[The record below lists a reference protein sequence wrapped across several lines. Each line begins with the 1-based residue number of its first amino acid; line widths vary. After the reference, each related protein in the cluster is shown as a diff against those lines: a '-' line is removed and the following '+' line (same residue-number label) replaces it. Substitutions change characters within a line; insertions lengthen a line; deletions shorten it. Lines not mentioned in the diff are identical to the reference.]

1 MGARGFYLS
10 RPAGA
15 VLSALLAAL
24 LLALSVLAALY
35 GRCRP
40 GPAPTAAPT
49 AAPTPPPRGPW
60 ERARLPAQLR
70 PRHYELEL
78 WPRLVPGRAPP
89 ARFGGRVAI
98 TARCLRATATV
109 LLHGGRL
116 GCQGAAVRGPLLP
129 AAAAEPP
136 AVPLDRWWQ
145 PRDTDFLVLEL
156 GEALRP
162 GRLYLL
168 QLNFSAALHRPG
180 DLAGLFVNHYEDRGR
195 SRVMIA
201 SQMEPS
207 KARTAFPCFDEPAMK
222 TTFNITIVHH
232 PAFVALSNMP
242 PLAKSEREDENGTTW
257 TVTTFHTTP
266 LMPTYL
272 TAFVVCDFDYVSR
285 TERGN
290 EIRIWAR
297 KDLIAKGAAD
307 FALNI
312 SGPIFSFLE
321 DLLNV
326 SYPLS
331 KTDMVAL
338 PDFGVSAMENWGL
351 LIFDELL
358 LLELPDAKFTGK
370 KSIISLIVSHEIGHQ
385 WFGNLVTMNWWN
397 DIWLNEGF
405 ASYFECVG
413 ANYILP
419 SLQLD
424 KLFYHNVLTHV
435 FEVDNALLLR
445 PVSMKEKVTETIQ
458 LNALFDAI
466 SYSKG
471 ASLVRMLSSFLT
483 ERLFIKALNSY
494 LKTFS
499 FLNVQQDDLWR
510 HFQMAVD
517 EQNEVLLPTSVK
529 GIMDPWTC
537 QHGLP
542 IITLDVST
550 GTVKQEPFYTEN
562 PQNQSI
568 PNNKNTW
575 IVPISWIKNGT
586 VQPLVWLNESSRVFP
601 EMQTSDSEHDWV
613 ILNLD
618 MTGYYR
624 VNYDQLGWKKL
635 ALLLEKNPKAIPV
648 IQRLQLLEDAFSL
661 SRANYIEIETALELT
676 KYLANEE
683 DVVVWHSTLL
693 FLLNSDSENIQ
704 KSYDLY
710 PLLEKYILK
719 RLAPVFHVFSGYVS
733 ENITAIQDDIFSLLS
748 LQKVFEIACW
758 LGLDDCLQL
767 SKEFFTKW
775 MNSPDKSK
783 ISFPISTPIFCYGI
797 AMGNYRH
804 WEFLWN
810 MYTSDAMEEEQNLLL
825 SALSCSREPWIL
837 NRYLHYS
844 LNQSLIETN
853 ETNIIELVAATEV
866 GWHIAKEFL
875 LTNWK
880 AVNERYGEDTSLQM
894 LTQIL
899 GRHIHSNSQILEL
912 QRLFACILTEEQKT
926 LTEEK
931 LQIIRNANVNNEK
944 RKSRLANWL
953 KKNIAD

>member
-1 MGARGFYLS
+1 MGEPEPPPGRSGMGPRGFHLS
-10 RPAGA
+10 RPACAGLA
-15 VLSALLAAL
+15 LLLAAL

-40 GPAPTAAPT
+40 APPPGPAPRARTGRPA
-49 AAPTPPPRGPW
+49 GPW
-60 ERARLPAQLR
+60 DRARLPGRLR

-78 WPRLVPGRAPP
+78 WPRLLPGGAEPGP
-89 ARFGGRVAI
+89 FTGRVAI
-98 TARCLRATATV
+98 TARCLEETATV
-109 LLHGGRL
+109 LLHGSRL
-116 GCQGAAVRGPLLP
+116 GCQGAAVRGPLP
-129 AAAAEPP
+129 AGRGGGEPP
-136 AVPLDRWWQ
+136 AVRLTGWWQ
-145 PRDTDFLVLEL
+145 PEDTEFLVLEL
-156 GEALRP
+156 GEALQA

-168 QLNFSAALHRPG
+168 QLNFSGSLRKPG
-180 DLAGLFVNHYEDRGR
+180 DLSGLFLNHYEDRGE
-195 SRVMIA
+195 SRVMLA

-242 PLAKSEREDENGTTW
+242 PLGKSEREDENGTTW

-312 SGPIFSFLE
+312 SGPIFGFLE

-338 PDFGVSAMENWGL
+338 PDFGASAMENWGL
-351 LIFDELL
+351 LVFDELL
-358 LLELPDAKFTGK
+358 LLELPNEEFTGK

-419 SLQLD
+419 SLQLN

-435 FEVDNALLLR
+435 FEVDNALLSR

-499 FLNVQQDDLWR
+499 FSNVQQDDLWN

-550 GTVKQEPFYTEN
+550 GTVKQEPFYTEK
-562 PQNQSI
+562 PQNQ
-568 PNNKNTW
+568 NTW

-586 VQPLVWLNESSRVFP
+586 VQPLVWLDEGSKVFP
-601 EMQTSDSEHDWV
+601 EMQTTDSEHDWV

-635 ALLLEKNPKAIPV
+635 ALLLEKNPKAISV
-648 IQRLQLLEDAFSL
+648 IQRLQLLEDAFTL

-676 KYLANEE
+676 KYLASEE

-693 FLLNSDSENIQ
+693 FLVNSDFENLQ

-710 PLLEKYILK
+710 PLLEVSAFFVPKQNKDCPL
-719 RLAPVFHVFSGYVS
+719 FSRVLYT
-733 ENITAIQDDIFSLLS
+733 NQDVYFALQLS

-758 LGLDDCLQL
+758 LGLEDCLQL
-767 SKEFFTKW
+767 SREFFTKW
-775 MNSPDKSK
+775 MNSPEKSK
-783 ISFPISTPIFCYGI
+783 IFFPISTPIFCHGI

-810 MYTSDAMEEEQNLLL
+810 MYTSSTMEEEQNLLL

-880 AVNERYGEDTSLQM
+880 AASWRRRAFNKALTVGRVIVGQRRGGRAFQAGGGMWTRGRQRDRWDQGTVN
-894 LTQIL
+894 
-899 GRHIHSNSQILEL
+899 
-912 QRLFACILTEEQKT
+912 
-926 LTEEK
+926 
-931 LQIIRNANVNNEK
+931 
-944 RKSRLANWL
+944 RLASEGAKCTGWVVVGE
-953 KKNIAD
+953 